1 MPEIVVTIRNKVAE
15 ASVRSI
21 VCDNTDYTVRL
32 VCDEQWGEGPKI
44 VYFVLQ
50 GVGALA
56 PATTEDDV
64 CAVPP
69 IRLSDGVG
77 RQLAIGVQQGA
88 VKTSSA
94 AHVFCWPSAEDELIQ
109 GIHEDD
115 GVDMTWL
122 EWVNANMAQA
132 AINVQTAEEVLA
144 QAQAAAEAAE
154 ASAED
159 AQESAEGA
167 DESWQNAQE
176 EAQSAERARIAAKT
190 AQTAAEAAQTAAETA
205 RTGAETARAGAEA
218 AQAAAEAARDEARQ
232 TVDNA
237 DFIAFD
243 IEDETGELYLY
254 RTDADSDVGFE
265 LNENTGELEVVYN
278 A

>member
-1 MPEIVVTIRNKVAE
+1 MPEIVITIRNKIAT

-32 VCDEQWGEGPKI
+32 DCDEQWGEGPKI

-69 IRLSDGVG
+69 IHLSDGVG

-94 AHVFCWPSAEDELIQ
+94 ACVFCWPSAENELIR
-109 GIHEDD
+109 GIIEDD
-115 GVDMTWL
+115 DVTLTWL

-132 AINVQTAEEVLA
+132 ALNVETAQTILA
-144 QAQAAAEAAE
+144 QAQAAADSASGSANDAAI
-154 ASAED
+154 D
-159 AQESAEGA
+159 AAA
-167 DESWQNAQE
+167 
-176 EAQSAERARIAAKT
+176 ARIS
-190 AQTAAEAAQTAAETA
+190 AQTAAFPVFSVDENGHVIISRAERLGTTTFRLTEA
-205 RTGAETARAGAEA
+205 GH
-218 AQAAAEAARDEARQ
+218 
-232 TVDNA
+232 
-237 DFIAFD
+237 
-243 IEDETGELYLY
+243 
-254 RTDADSDVGFE
+254 
-265 LNENTGELEVVYN
+265 LEVT